1 MQQKR
6 FKKNKEYKNKDNTNL
21 TLNFKNVEKINI
33 HDRTKFDNVDL
44 YSQIS
49 QTNRNRNCLSQIE
62 SERFSNKRVEQE

>member
-6 FKKNKEYKNKDNTNL
+6 FKKNKQYKNKDNTNL
-21 TLNFKNVEKINI
+21 TLNFKNLEKINI

-49 QTNRNRNCLSQIE
+49 
-62 SERFSNKRVEQE
+62 